1 MALPEFS
8 MRQLLEAGVHFG
20 HQTHRWNPKMA
31 PYIFGA
37 RSNIHIMDLSQ
48 TVPLLHQAL
57 KEVRD
62 VAAKGGRVLFVGT
75 KRAASDPVSTAAK
88 RCAQYYVN
96 HRWLG
101 GMLTNWQT
109 VTKSIARL
117 KELEALLGDQG
128 ADAETGL
135 TKKEN
140 LKLDREMQ
148 KLEKALGGIKDMG
161 GKPDL
166 MFVIDTNKENIAIK
180 EARRLGIPVVAIL
193 DTNCDPASADL
204 PIPGNDDAARA
215 IQLYCELMADAVL
228 DGMTEAQASLG
239 QDLGASEN
247 VEEVMLQTP
256 AAEPAP
262 VAAAAPAPVAAP
274 VPVAPAPAAAAPAPA
289 PAAEKAPAPAA
300 EEKPAPA
307 AEEKESEY
315 LRVTRE
321 YDADVDPAVVTK
333 IEKHLGASLSNKDS
347 KYVACSDE
355 TELETIVK
363 GFMKKKM
370 GIDDKEAAMEKVK
383 AVCVTMKPTRMKNR
397 VTFYYLLAKAEGKLG
412 EF

>member
-37 RSNIHIMDLSQ
+37 RSGIHIMDLSQ

-75 KRAASDPVSTAAK
+75 KRSASEPVASAAK

-96 HRWLG
+96 HRWL
-101 GMLTNWQT
+101 
-109 VTKSIARL
+109 
-117 KELEALLGDQG
+117 
-128 ADAETGL
+128 
-135 TKKEN
+135 
-140 LKLDREMQ
+140 
-148 KLEKALGGIKDMG
+148 G

-193 DTNCDPASADL
+193 DTNCDPAAADM

-215 IQLYCELMADAVL
+215 IQLYCELIADAVL

-239 QDLGASEN
+239 QDIGASEHI
-247 VEEVMLQTP
+247 EEVMLQTP
-256 AAEPAP
+256 VAEPAVEAP
-262 VAAAAPAPVAAP
+262 VVEAPAAEA
-274 VPVAPAPAAAAPAPA
+274 APAAALTDISLVDGIGPKYK
-289 PAAEKAPAPAA
+289 AALEAAGVTSLQMMAELSDEKIAEVEAAASLEGKFAAGEWKVQAQEIVSGKAPRAKVDQAA
-300 EEKPAPA
+300 A
-307 AEEKESEY
+307 
-315 LRVTRE
+315 
-321 YDADVDPAVVTK
+321 
-333 IEKHLGASLSNKDS
+333 
-347 KYVACSDE
+347 
-355 TELETIVK
+355 
-363 GFMKKKM
+363 
-370 GIDDKEAAMEKVK
+370 
-383 AVCVTMKPTRMKNR
+383 
-397 VTFYYLLAKAEGKLG
+397 AKA
-412 EF
+412 